1 MAWIFMGLFEEFG
14 KEICYFTP
22 LFEKFRGERRFAQFA
37 LVTRSETLRQELN
50 NCRKVQ

>member
-1 MAWIFMGLFEEFG
+1 MTRIFVGLFEELG

-22 LFEKFRGERRFAQFA
+22 LFEKFHGKRRCTQFA
-37 LVTRSETLRQELN
+37 LVTRSKTLRQELN